1 MQNRL
6 LLFAVVDGSE
16 LFSVCSHFKMP
27 NIKEAMSVVQ
37 LSSSDKRKKVIS
49 VISVRILLL
58 KL

>member
-49 VISVRILLL
+49 YFS
-58 KL
+58 